1 MPDYVFST
9 TPVAQNPV
17 RCVNLSTG
25 EELLYH
31 LPPREA
37 VLCAFAQFPEGLAP
51 QRRTESIR
59 GERRSVLRSRDG
71 QTWLYEE
78 RYGHRVEEGLRS
90 VACGDWCALKEA
102 TAEEIADVVLL
113 AGAAA

>member
-17 RCVNLSTG
+17 RCVNLRTG

-31 LPPREA
+31 LPPRQA
-37 VLCAFAQFPEGLAP
+37 VLCAFAQFPEELSP
-51 QRRTESIR
+51 QRRRENVR
-59 GERRSVLRSRDG
+59 GELLSVLRSRDA
-71 QTWLYEE
+71 QTWLYEQ
-78 RYGHRVEEGLRS
+78 RYGHRIEEGLHT

-102 TAEEIADVVLL
+102 AAQENADVALL